1 MRESLRSEARERATV
16 SQAFTHYWTRAML
29 RSAESDAGEPLV
41 HTASNVF
48 VDRGIERGDRI
59 YVVTVKDGGLYLL
72 GRMVVGV
79 VCDSEYAAAALGKPP
94 WEAEDHLLAS
104 ACTALRLDRRVSH
117 DIASR
122 LTFEGARG
130 AVKLAYKDIGVLDEQ
145 SLRGVRQL
153 TEASADVLDQLLAKE
168 PVVQPTFPEIEG
180 IEETPSLLASL
191 MAYFDENGFQYELD
205 EDGDLTLIFAR
216 EQGDFHAV
224 VIETDPYVAI
234 FVHLPL
240 EAPDERRG
248 LLAEAIGRANA
259 KTASVSFDMD
269 YEDGTVRCRSRT
281 LNPDGVIESDLMGGL
296 FMVTLEMAARYCVAF
311 QEVCDGLKS
320 PEAAVED
327 VMVSLN
333 EAAEEYYA
341 EIDQA
346 EDADEEASD
355 GVLACSA
362 EELGALFG
370 TLPLRPE
377 SPDDDKKGG

>member
-1 MRESLRSEARERATV
+1 MATV
-16 SQAFTHYWTRAML
+16 SQAFTHYWTRAVL
-29 RSAESDAGEPLV
+29 RAAEGDEGEPLV

-48 VDRGIERGDRI
+48 IDRGVERGDRI
-59 YVVTVKDGGLYLL
+59 YVVTVKNGGLYLL
-72 GRMVVGV
+72 GRLVVGV
-79 VCDSEYAAAALGKPP
+79 VCDLEYAAAALGYAP
-94 WEAEDHLLAS
+94 WEADDHLLAS
-104 ACTALRLDRRVSH
+104 ECTALRFDRRISH
-117 DIASR
+117 DVASR

-130 AVKLAYKDIGVLDEQ
+130 PVKLAYKDIGVLDEQ

-153 TEASADVLDQLLAKE
+153 TDASADVLDQQLASE
-168 PVVQPTFPEIEG
+168 TVYQPTFPEIEG
-180 IEETPSLLASL
+180 AEETPSLLASL

-205 EDGDLTLIFAR
+205 DDGDLTLIFEK
-216 EQGDFHAV
+216 EQGDFHVV

-240 EAPDERRG
+240 EVADEQRG

-269 YEDGTVRCRSRT
+269 YDDGTVRCRSRT

-296 FMVTLEMAARYCVAF
+296 FMVTLEMASRYCVAF
-311 QEVCDGLKS
+311 QEVCDGLKT

-327 VMVSLN
+327 VMVKLN

-341 EIDQA
+341 EIDEA
-346 EDADEEASD
+346 EDIDEAASE
-355 GVLACSA
+355 GVLECSA

-377 SPDDDKKGG
+377 SPDDDVKSG